1 VTTASGER
9 GARTDRMARTRAAL
23 VDAAL
28 DLMAERGFDAV
39 TTEDIAQAAGVSP
52 RTFFRY
58 FATKESVLLF
68 GEADFVSSLTGVLL
82 AQPPDLPEIEAVA
95 SSFVSLAP
103 GISGL
108 HRRIRLFYRSVQ
120 SSHVLRG
127 QEAAQQEASIRKVA
141 EALARRR
148 GLLRPDA
155 GCQLLATVSL
165 TTLQQAMYDWAL
177 GSARAD
183 LGKAIEERFALLV
196 SLVGGR

>member
-1 VTTASGER
+1 VSTPAAEG

-28 DLMAERGFDAV
+28 DLMAEHGFDAV
-39 TTEDIAQAAGVSP
+39 TTDDIAQRAGVSP

-68 GEADFVSSLTGVLL
+68 GEADFVSSFTGVLL
-82 AQPPDLPEIEAVA
+82 AQPEEVPEIRAVS
-95 SSFVSLAP
+95 SSFVALAP

-108 HRRIRLFYRSVQ
+108 HRRIRLFYRAMN

-127 QEAAQQEASIRKVA
+127 QEAVQQEVSVRKIA
-141 EALARRR
+141 DALARRR

-155 GCQLLATVSL
+155 ACQLLATVSL
-165 TTLQQAMYDWAL
+165 TTLQHALWDWAK
-177 GSARAD
+177 GPARAD
-183 LGKAIEERFALLV
+183 LGKAIEERFVLLV
-196 SLVGGR
+196 DLVSQG

>member
-1 VTTASGER
+1 MTNASSEG

-28 DLMAERGFDAV
+28 DLMAEHGFDAV
-39 TTEDIAQAAGVSP
+39 TTDDIALVAGVSP

-68 GEADFVSSLTGVLL
+68 GEADFVSSFTGVLL
-82 AQPPDLPEIEAVA
+82 AQPAELPEIEAVA

-108 HRRIRLFYRSVQ
+108 HRRIRLFYRAVQ

-127 QEAAQQEASIRKVA
+127 QEAVQQEGSIQLVA

-165 TTLQQAMYDWAL
+165 TTLQHATYDWAR
-177 GSARAD
+177 GPARAD
-183 LGKAIEERFALLV
+183 LGRAIEERFALLV
-196 SLVGGR
+196 DIVGGR